1 MSHGATAPHE
11 AARCE
16 RTRAYYRDALGVE
29 AEARRAAEINALPCA
44 EWKGRQ
50 LRTIRCHGTSGKG
63 PHDCNV
69 PESMLWALIGLTPF
83 YCVYH
88 RDDAM
93 VGSGTDSSEVKRAA
107 DRAGAQRHDQSS
119 TPEVQP

>member
-1 MSHGATAPHE
+1 MSHGAHAPHE
-11 AARCE
+11 QARCE

-29 AEARRAAEINALPCA
+29 SENLRAAEIAALPRA

-50 LRTIRCHGTSGKG
+50 LRTIRCCGTSGKG

-69 PESMLWALIGLTPF
+69 PESMLWALIGLRPF

-88 RDDAM
+88 RDDAFES
-93 VGSGTDSSEVKRAA
+93 VLGSAPVVAGEASASPRRSAA
-107 DRAGAQRHDQSS
+107 
-119 TPEVQP
+119 P